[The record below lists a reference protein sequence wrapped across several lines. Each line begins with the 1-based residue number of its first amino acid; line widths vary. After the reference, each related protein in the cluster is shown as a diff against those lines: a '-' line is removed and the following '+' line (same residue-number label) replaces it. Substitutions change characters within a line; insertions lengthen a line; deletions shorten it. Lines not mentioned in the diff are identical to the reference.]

1 MQKNHAN
8 ALASQKRSRF
18 ETEKILNMA
27 KVSLWFDNRRPNAKN
42 LFPLKI
48 FIRADRSCVS
58 INSGIRLR
66 PDQWDAQKNEV
77 VNHPQKQLLNTSI
90 RCKLAEIEKHFL
102 ELNALGQLSRMSA
115 SDIKKSYEKKSSPD
129 SGSANTFEK
138 VFIRFA
144 ERKQKSTRQLYE
156 STLSLIH
163 KHFKHTSN
171 LRFEDITPKWLNQF
185 NEALAK
191 TSSSQNYRNIH
202 LRNIRAVFNSAID
215 DEITIYYPFR
225 KYKIKPIK
233 TRKRS
238 MKVEDLRRLFD
249 YQVEEYAEIYRDL
262 FKLIFMLIGI
272 NTVDLHRLKEVTA
285 EGRVEYCRAKT
296 HRLYSIKVEPE
307 AMEIINKY
315 QGKKGLLIVADRWT
329 DHRNFRHQI
338 NKALQLI
345 GEVKREGLGGKKKRK
360 PAFPEI
366 TTYWARHTW
375 ATIAAYLDIPKDTIA
390 AALGHG
396 ADTVTDI
403 YIDFDQRKV
412 DNANRKVL
420 DWVLYG
426 KIDGKVV
433 VEPGTTEFYGQKIQD
448 EEGQEK
454 ELDSSGQSA
463 LNLDAFRIGIIP
475 KLKP

>member
-1 MQKNHAN
+1 
-8 ALASQKRSRF
+8 
-18 ETEKILNMA
+18 MA

-66 PDQWDAQKNEV
+66 PDQWDAKKNEV

-156 STLSLIH
+156 STLSLIR
-163 KHFKHTSN
+163 KHFKHTSS
-171 LRFEDITPKWLNQF
+171 LRFEDITPNWLNQF

-249 YQVEEYAEIYRDL
+249 YPVEEYAKIYRDL

-375 ATIAAYLDIPKDTIA
+375 ATIANDLDIPEKVIA
-390 AALGHG
+390 EALGHEYG
-396 ADTVTDI
+396 NPVTNI

-448 EEGQEK
+448 KEGQEK